1 MTSGVLL
8 AVVHWLLMMAWVVW
22 QKTDFCSNIWEERL
36 YNAVV
41 GVIYCFCFFNLKEG
55 RSRYRMTVFYSLT
68 FIENLTFVA
77 AYYWSAHHVPG
88 LAVSWFSLI
97 SMVIVVAGTA
107 VGLSSMVLY
116 YRFFHPAGPI
126 LPCVGQE
133 EEEEEIGSKE
143 ISLEVGGSDF
153 VIKNATY
160 IEEKEKLPE
169 PTLPRKGGTNLKPS
183 RSFKQQSSRKAPEAA
198 LPPSPPPRAQGRLA
212 TPVSAP
218 LDLSHSPPSPHTED
232 CKASDKMDSAY
243 GTDSNRTASR
253 NTESSATMFVQAGKS
268 PTEPAQNISGSSF
281 NPDLSGSHK
290 SASSPAFNNETY
302 MSLEG
307 SPSPAAEEKS
317 YMSVTSPVTPE
328 SANNTYQSVH
338 PMSDHNTSQESQ
350 SSRVT
355 VIDQS
360 VQTPKRPRQD
370 LLKRSPVLKDVT
382 DFTLTSSTPAGVKT
396 GLNPSVEGASSQTGS
411 DKDRERLHAPLTIII
426 PNISNQAF
434 TKSNS
439 QSPDKWSDKTISLD
453 ILNPGTGPT
462 DISNLTSHDYE
473 NLALVNINRAPL
485 GPLHWRT
492 YSDMANSHHDDSTK
506 YEKNKLNFTSSSEYR

>member
-1 MTSGVLL
+1 
-8 AVVHWLLMMAWVVW
+8 MMAWVIW
-22 QKTDFCSNIWEERL
+22 QKTDFCTNIWEERL

-41 GVIYCFCFFNLKEG
+41 GIIYCFCFFNLKEG
-55 RSRYRMTVFYSLT
+55 RSRYRMAVFYSLT
-68 FIENLTFVA
+68 FIENLTFVG

-88 LAVSWFSLI
+88 LPVTWFSLV
-97 SMVIVVAGTA
+97 SMVIVVGGTA

-126 LPCVGQE
+126 LPCGHRE
-133 EEEEEIGSKE
+133 EEES
-143 ISLEVGGSDF
+143 SLEQGGKDF

-160 IEEKEKLPE
+160 VEEKEKVPE
-169 PTLPRKGGTNLKPS
+169 PALPKKGGTNLKPS
-183 RSFKQQSSRKAPEAA
+183 RSFKQGNLRKPEAP
-198 LPPSPPPRAQGRLA
+198 LPPLPSPPARGRPPL
-212 TPVSAP
+212 SAP
-218 LDLSHSPPSPHTED
+218 LDLSDSPSSPSSPSSPPPED

-281 NPDLSGSHK
+281 NPDLSGSNK

-307 SPSPAAEEKS
+307 SPSPPAEEKS
-317 YMSVTSPVTPE
+317 YMSVTSPVTPQ

-338 PMSDHNTSQESQ
+338 PMSDSTKSDHNTSQESQ

-396 GLNPSVEGASSQTGS
+396 GINPSVEPAASQNVG